1 MKKIALAGLAGMLL
15 VSASVNAMSISGQAG
30 KEYTNIGVGFGTEST
45 GLALSGNWTHN
56 DDDGDV
62 AGVGLGLN
70 LPLGPL
76 MATVGGKGVYT
87 NPNYGDEGYAAAV
100 GGGLQW
106 KIGNSFRLFGEYY
119 YSPDSLSSGIQSYE
133 EANAGARY
141 TIMRPVSIEAGYRY
155 LNLSGNDLTKLD
167 VSNNK
172 LLDTLDCS
180 INTHLK
186 NLRVAKQES
195 LATALLCL
203 FS

>member
-87 NPNYGDEGYAAAV
+87 NR
-100 GGGLQW
+100 
-106 KIGNSFRLFGEYY
+106 I
-119 YSPDSLSSGIQSYE
+119 
-133 EANAGARY
+133 
-141 TIMRPVSIEAGYRY
+141 
-155 LNLSGNDLTKLD
+155 
-167 VSNNK
+167 
-172 LLDTLDCS
+172 
-180 INTHLK
+180 
-186 NLRVAKQES
+186 
-195 LATALLCL
+195 TAMKVMPQR
-203 FS
+203 

>member
-100 GGGLQW
+100 GGGC
-106 KIGNSFRLFGEYY
+106 
-119 YSPDSLSSGIQSYE
+119 SG
-133 EANAGARY
+133 
-141 TIMRPVSIEAGYRY
+141 
-155 LNLSGNDLTKLD
+155 K
-167 VSNNK
+167 
-172 LLDTLDCS
+172 
-180 INTHLK
+180 
-186 NLRVAKQES
+186 
-195 LATALLCL
+195 LATASVCLASITTLRIRSPAVFKVMRKRMLARVTPLCVQSVL
-203 FS
+203 RRVIAT